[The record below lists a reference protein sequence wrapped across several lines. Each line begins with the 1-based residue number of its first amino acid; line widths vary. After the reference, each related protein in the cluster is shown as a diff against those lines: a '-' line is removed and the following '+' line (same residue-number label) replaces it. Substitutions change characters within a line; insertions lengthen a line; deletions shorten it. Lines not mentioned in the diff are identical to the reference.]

1 MLLWWSVPPL
11 PEKQN
16 KQIRQAGFVREMKK
30 VLEEQK
36 PELAA
41 KLDEKE
47 LLFLIELFFKQ
58 LSVHLR
64 SGLRVIFEG
73 YASFFM
79 KPIARKCTNLRTDDT
94 WMTYKRRLRWSPLP
108 DMKKATEIEISKEE
122 YLMETRK

>member
-1 MLLWWSVPPL
+1 M
-11 PEKQN
+11 EKQN

-30 VLEEQK
+30 ALEEQQ

-41 KLDEKE
+41 KLDEKD

-58 LSVHLR
+58 ISVHLR

-73 YASFFM
+73 FASFYT
-79 KPIARKCTNLRTDDT
+79 KPIARKCTNLRTEED

-108 DMKKATEIEISKEE
+108 DMKKATEIEITKEQ
-122 YLMETRK
+122 YLEETKK

>member
-1 MLLWWSVPPL
+1 M
-11 PEKQN
+11 EKQN
-16 KQIRQAGFVREMKK
+16 KQIRQAGFVKGMLKE
-30 VLEEQK
+30 LQNEN
-36 PELAA
+36 PELAE
-41 KLDEKE
+41 KLTEKE
-47 LLFLIELFFKQ
+47 LLSLIELFFKQ

-108 DMKKATEIEISKEE
+108 DMKKATEIEITKEQ
-122 YLMETRK
+122 YLAETKK